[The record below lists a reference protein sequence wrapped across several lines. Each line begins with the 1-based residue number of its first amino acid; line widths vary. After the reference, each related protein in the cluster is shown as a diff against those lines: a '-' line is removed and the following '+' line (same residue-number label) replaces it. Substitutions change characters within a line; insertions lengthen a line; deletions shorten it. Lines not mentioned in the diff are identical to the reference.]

1 MEQEVCWVLGA
12 GWWYSSNSLT
22 GVGIWTASSR
32 GARTVESFLQH
43 YHFMNIEPAFLLS
56 VLPQEAHR
64 MAYLALKKF
73 DRINILQCSDVNNH
87 QKATRITGEE
97 EVRTHL
103 K

>member
-12 GWWYSSNSLT
+12 GWWYSSNTLT
-22 GVGIWTASSR
+22 GVGIWIASSR
-32 GARTVESFLQH
+32 GARTVEAFLPH
-43 YHFMNIEPAFLLS
+43 YHFMNIEPAGRRS
-56 VLPQEAHR
+56 ALPQEAHK
-64 MAYLALKKF
+64 MAYLVLKKF